1 MRSFW
6 TAKIFLK
13 GVSSKRIWISPK
25 FYPIISLDSHNDMYF
40 TKQKN
45 FTRLKIRSER
55 NVFLPPSFRGSI
67 TIETS
72 LVLPLFLFF
81 CIQIIS
87 LISLIQLH
95 SALEAALHQEV
106 AQAAVQTYAADK
118 LGIDLRVAGGLL
130 ENGHVRT
137 RVIERAGREYLD
149 RSMIDGGSNGIH
161 ILLTGEEDEQ
171 DTVDVILFYR
181 VKPSWNLLGFQG
193 FTMAN
198 RCRMKAWTGY
208 RIEEDSLAGEGTEE
222 LVYITETGSVYHKSR
237 NCSHLALSTRAVATD
252 SLSVLRNEDG
262 GKYYPCEHCGEGNG
276 SVVFLTDQGNRYHRS
291 LGCSGLK
298 RTIYTVSISET
309 GGRGACS
316 RCSGTG

>member
-1 MRSFW
+1 M
-6 TAKIFLK
+6 
-13 GVSSKRIWISPK
+13 
-25 FYPIISLDSHNDMYF
+25 
-40 TKQKN
+40 
-45 FTRLKIRSER
+45 
-55 NVFLPPSFRGSI
+55 
-67 TIETS
+67 
-72 LVLPLFLFF
+72 
-81 CIQIIS
+81 
-87 LISLIQLH
+87 
-95 SALEAALHQEV
+95 EAALHQEV

-291 LGCSGLK
+291 LDCSGLK
-298 RTIYTVSISET
+298 RTIYTVPISET